1 MTLDESTYSRELAPL
16 AGHYPALRLGPRNN
30 APAAALPPRHSLRTF
45 DARAASRVE
54 CAAVTRRKPTALD
67 SLRRRLAS
75 VESSDIDQ
83 LYGLEPV
90 FEPDAARGGLEPVQH
105 VPVRCPYCGER
116 LETRVDLTGGEREYI
131 EDCEVC
137 CRPIEFSVELE
148 EDGALR
154 AVRVQRID

>member
-1 MTLDESTYSRELAPL
+1 MAAAETSL
-16 AGHYPALRLGPRNN
+16 PALKRSQA
-30 APAAALPPRHSLRTF
+30 APPQRQSWRTF
-45 DARAASRVE
+45 DARAVRRVE
-54 CAAVTRRKPTALD
+54 CAPVTRRKPTALD
-67 SLRRRLAS
+67 SLRRRIAS
-75 VESSDIDQ
+75 VEASDIDQ

-90 FEPDAARGGLEPVQH
+90 FEPDSARAGLEPVQF